1 MGKINYQK
9 IYITNKDEWKA
20 LTREPQK
27 YEALLAG
34 HYSESN
40 HFVYE
45 LLQNAE
51 DEKADQVVIEYYDDK
66 LVFYH
71 NGIPFDENDVRG
83 VSSMLMG
90 TKDRNSAQ
98 TIGRFGMGF
107 KSVFKYTYQPEI
119 YSDEEAFRIENYL
132 LPVEIQNGW
141 DYRRVMKELEYGL
154 SSGGKYYPF
163 SEQKHLTKIVIPFA
177 KRKNDG
183 TVIPVSGKEVLQKL
197 QELNGEILLFLNHIK
212 KLFWINQT
220 NGKYAMI
227 TLDVDS
233 TDCNLN
239 SCRIEGSAFQQKE
252 EITRYLKFKKTFD
265 HPEMK
270 DAEVSVAYKVNNKAN
285 VVYELKGEPV
295 WVYFPTRDMT
305 KLPFLIHG
313 SFETAVSREKL
324 MTPSEFNSAL
334 FQLLGDLIA
343 DSMEELKKRKL
354 ITQNFIR
361 KVLIAAFKDE
371 TDNNTIPG
379 LRNKITECLK
389 KGSLIPDK
397 DGDYYSVDELVIPVP
412 FGIADFYDSKLFQT
426 TFEDVGHFVAYNNE
440 REANFNEYLAWMVD
454 EVGVQTFTLVDW
466 AKRMGNLKGICVPTK
481 SAEYEKLEDFYDFL
495 SDNRESIYTTGLRYS
510 RSGRYEQT
518 IRNNVSTAW
527 KILKT
532 SPIILN
538 AQEELTAPYQGE
550 TEKLY
555 LSATSDYQQMV
566 LSSIVHKNVS
576 AKFGQLLKDGFT
588 LTDFDNFQ
596 YVKEKILKKYIKG
609 ETINF
614 DNSENYED
622 EYIEDL
628 NQILLLFAKNH
639 NVDEIQN
646 LIAKASIIKIVTDDN
661 TVTFAKPALTYAAN
675 SVEGADLRIYYETP
689 VVEDD
694 EEDDESYYREFD
706 DSGKYLIDEAFYHNH
721 GISVKKLQQFGII
734 TTPITEGRRYFSG
747 GSGKESWNALGDFCP
762 EMTMDYLD
770 DNLYI
775 IEYMPKSEL
784 ARKKSSEI
792 FKLVLSVRHKLAG
805 RLSKRKTNP
814 YEVEE
819 ESRILRRLKSY
830 HSWLYDK
837 SGNLREPRE
846 ISKYDLDTSLY
857 GEVIPDK
864 NFYSMLGF
872 IETEDDNTAEAFEHV
887 DKLDTRNKKL
897 LLRQLARE
905 LGMKVS
911 DGAEDDTNNDEENK
925 DDIFS
930 ADTYVS
936 EAFPVSRVRNIES
949 LIEHVRQQFFCA
961 DPVTYHKVLRQIRTS
976 KSKKADR
983 AYVTGMYLNDS
994 HVKIC
999 QMCKKPSTQVYVTEV
1014 ANYGIELPQM
1024 NLCLCPNCSGHYKS
1038 LRDNNKEAFKEAM
1051 KVAILSLNIE
1061 ENSDEYEIQLDSDT
1075 SLYFTETHVAEIQ
1088 TILGLISEYGVPD
1101 GNQEERLEKALM
1113 ETEML
1118 QEKIGSEQAAATL
1131 ESGKMLSEPEIE
1143 EKLKDANQE
1152 EKNEPTIN
1160 ESDLTSATE
1169 TEFDFLTNTEPI
1181 QDGNLVSY
1189 KKMQTL
1195 EIVDAV
1201 MDSTKYPLHKAF
1213 LGKKVGDL
1221 VVLNGRRY
1229 LIISIL

>member
-9 IYITNKDEWKA
+9 IYETNKDEWKA

-51 DEKADQVVIEYYDDK
+51 DEKADRVVIEYYDDK

-71 NGIPFDENDVRG
+71 NGMPFDENDVRG

-90 TKDRNSAQ
+90 TKDKNSAQ

-119 YSDEEAFRIENYL
+119 YSDEEAFQIENYL

-141 DYRRVMKELEYGL
+141 DYRRVMRELEYRL
-154 SSGGKYYPF
+154 TSGGKYYPF
-163 SEQKHLTKIVIPFA
+163 SEQNHLTKIVIPFA

-183 TVIPVSGKEVLQKL
+183 TVVPVSGKEVLQKL
-197 QELNGEILLFLNHIK
+197 QELNGEILLFLNHIR

-227 TLDVDS
+227 TLDIDS
-233 TDCNLN
+233 TDRNLN
-239 SCRIEGSAFQQKE
+239 SCRIEGSAYQNKE

-265 HPEMK
+265 HPDMK
-270 DAEVSVAYKVNNKAN
+270 GAEVSVAYKVNNKAN

-324 MTPSEFNSAL
+324 MTPSEFNSSL
-334 FQLLGDLIA
+334 FQQLGNLIA

-371 TDNNTIPG
+371 TDNNTIPS

-389 KGSLIPDK
+389 RGSLIPDK

-412 FGIADFYDSKLFQT
+412 FGIADFFDSKLFQT

-466 AKRMGNLKGICVPTK
+466 AKRMGTLKGRCVPTK

-518 IRNNVSTAW
+518 IRNNVSAAW

-538 AQEELTAPYQGE
+538 AQEELAAPYQGE

-576 AKFGQLLKDGFT
+576 AKFGQLLKDGFA

-596 YVKEKILKKYIKG
+596 YVKEKVLKKYIKG

-628 NQILLLFAKNH
+628 NQILLLFEKNH

-646 LIAKASIIKIVTDDN
+646 LIAKASIIKIMTDDN
-661 TVTFAKPALTYAAN
+661 TVTFAKPALTYVAN

-689 VVEDD
+689 EVEEND
-694 EEDDESYYREFD
+694 DDESYYREFD
-706 DSGKYLIDEAFYHNH
+706 DAGKYLIDEAFYHNH

-734 TTPITEGRRYFSG
+734 TTPISEGRRYFSG

-775 IEYMPKSEL
+775 IEYIPKSEL

-792 FKLVLSVRHKLAG
+792 FKLVLSVRQKLAG
-805 RLSKRKTNP
+805 RLTKRKTNP

-819 ESRILRRLKSY
+819 ESQILRRLKSY
-830 HSWLYDK
+830 HNWLYDK
-837 SGNLREPRE
+837 NGNLREPRE

-857 GEVIPDK
+857 GDVIPDK
-864 NFYSMLGF
+864 NFYSILGF

-911 DGAEDDTNNDEENK
+911 DGSEKDINDEENEK
-925 DDIFS
+925 DDTFR

-936 EAFPVSRVRNIES
+936 EAFPVSKVRNIDS

-999 QMCKKPSTQVYVTEV
+999 QMCKKPSSQVYVTEL

-1024 NLCLCPNCSGHYKS
+1024 NLCLCPNCSGRYKA

-1051 KVAILSLNIE
+1051 KVAMLSLNIE

-1088 TILGLISEYGVPD
+1088 TILGLISEYGIPD
-1101 GNQEERLEKALM
+1101 ENQDERIEKALL
-1113 ETEML
+1113 ETDML
-1118 QEKIGSEQAAATL
+1118 QKER
-1131 ESGKMLSEPEIE
+1131 ESGQVAITSELNEMFINPEIE
-1143 EKLKDANQE
+1143 EKSKDDDE
-1152 EKNEPTIN
+1152 TEKNELTTS
-1160 ESDLTSATE
+1160 ESNVTPVTE
-1169 TEFDFLTNTEPI
+1169 PEFDFLTNTEPI

-1201 MDSTKYPLHKAF
+1201 MDSEKYPLHKAF

-1221 VVLNGRRY
+1221 VVANGRRY

>member
-9 IYITNKDEWKA
+9 IYETNKDEWKA

-51 DEKADQVVIEYYDDK
+51 DEKADRVVIEYYDDK

-90 TKDRNSAQ
+90 TKDKNSAQ

-141 DYRRVMKELEYGL
+141 DYRKVMRELEYRL

-163 SEQKHLTKIVIPFA
+163 SEQNHLTKIVIPFA

-183 TVIPVSGKEVLQKL
+183 TVVPVSGKEVLQKL
-197 QELNGEILLFLNHIK
+197 QELNGEILLFLNHIR

-227 TLDVDS
+227 TLGIDS
-233 TDCNLN
+233 TDRNLN
-239 SCRIEGSAFQQKE
+239 SCRIEGSAYQNKE

-265 HPEMK
+265 HPDMEG
-270 DAEVSVAYKVNNKAN
+270 AEVSVAYKVNNKAN

-324 MTPSEFNSAL
+324 MTPSEFNSSL
-334 FQLLGDLIA
+334 FQQLGVLIA
-343 DSMEELKKRKL
+343 DSMEELKKRRL

-397 DGDYYSVDELVIPVP
+397 DGNYYSVDEMVIPVP
-412 FGIADFYDSKLFQT
+412 FGIADFFDSKLFQT
-426 TFEDVGHFVAYNNE
+426 TFKDVGHFVAYNNE

-466 AKRMGNLKGICVPTK
+466 AKRMGTLKGRCVPTK
-481 SAEYEKLEDFYDFL
+481 SAEYKKLEDFYDFL

-538 AQEELTAPYQGE
+538 AQEELTAPYQEE

-576 AKFGQLLKDGFT
+576 AKFGQLLKDGFA

-596 YVKEKILKKYIKG
+596 YVKEKVLKKYIKG

-628 NQILLLFAKNH
+628 NQILLLFEKNH

-646 LIAKASIIKIVTDDN
+646 LIAKASIIKIVTEDN
-661 TVTFAKPALTYAAN
+661 TATFAKPALTYAAN
-675 SVEGADLRIYYETP
+675 SVEGVDLRIYYETP
-689 VVEDD
+689 EIEEKDDD
-694 EEDDESYYREFD
+694 EAYYREFD

-775 IEYMPKSEL
+775 IEYIPKSEL

-792 FKLVLSVRHKLAG
+792 FKLVLSVRQKLAG

-830 HSWLYDK
+830 HSWLYNK

-911 DGAEDDTNNDEENK
+911 DGSEEDITDEENEI
-925 DDIFS
+925 DDTFR
-930 ADTYVS
+930 ADVYVS
-936 EAFPVSRVRNIES
+936 EAFPVSKVRNIDS

-999 QMCKKPSTQVYVTEV
+999 QMCKKPSSQVYVTEL
-1014 ANYGIELPQM
+1014 ANYGIELPQL
-1024 NLCLCPNCSGHYKS
+1024 NLCLCPNCSGRYKA

-1051 KVAILSLNIE
+1051 KVAMLSLNIE
-1061 ENSDEYEIQLDSDT
+1061 ENSEEYEIQLDSDT

-1088 TILGLISEYGVPD
+1088 TILGLISEYGIPD
-1101 GNQEERLEKALM
+1101 ENHDERIEKALM
-1113 ETEML
+1113 ETDML
-1118 QEKIGSEQAAATL
+1118 QKEIEFEQVAIASEQN
-1131 ESGKMLSEPEIE
+1131 EMFINSEIE
-1143 EKLKDANQE
+1143 EKSKDDDGT
-1152 EKNEPTIN
+1152 EKNELTTS
-1160 ESDLTSATE
+1160 ESNITPVTE
-1169 TEFDFLTNTEPI
+1169 SEFDFLTNTEPI

-1201 MDSTKYPLHKAF
+1201 MDSEKYPLHKAF

-1221 VVLNGRRY
+1221 VVANGRRY